1 MKDKIQSKVAKAFDK
16 KLADAVDTFTCE
28 KPIYSGEFDFETQTY
43 PVVGSES
50 YSGRGVLFGSYLKD
64 LVKPADYQAEDAKAI
79 VLQNEVSG
87 VPQIGDVWNTVKGD
101 FEVKNIGSDP
111 VSATYIIQLRKVG
124 AWFTLMIQT

>member
-1 MKDKIQSKVAKAFDK
+1 MIKNKIQSKVAKAFDK

-43 PVVGSES
+43 PVIGSES

-64 LVKPADYQAEDAKAI
+64 LVKPVDYQAEDAKAI
-79 VLQNEVSG
+79 VLQNEVTA
-87 VPQIGDVWNTVKGD
+87 VPQIGDVWNTVNGD

-124 AWFTLMIQT
+124 V

>member
-1 MKDKIQSKVAKAFDK
+1 MAGSNMRDELQEELAAAFNDD
-16 KLADAVDTFTCE
+16 LADAVDSFTCQ

-79 VLQNEVSG
+79 VLQNEVTA
-87 VPQIGDVWNTVKGD
+87 VPQIDDVWATSKGD
-101 FEVKNIGSDP
+101 FKVVNIGADP
-111 VSATYIIQLRKVG
+111 VATTYTLQLRKVG
-124 AWFTLMIQT
+124 A

>member
-1 MKDKIQSKVAKAFDK
+1 MREELQAELAAAFNED
-16 KLADAVDTFTCE
+16 LADAVDTFTCE

-79 VLQNEVSG
+79 VLQNEVTA
-87 VPQIGDVWNTVKGD
+87 VPQIDDIWVTSKGD
-101 FEVKNIGSDP
+101 FKVVNIGADP
-111 VSATYIIQLRKVG
+111 TNSIWTCQLRKV
-124 AWFTLMIQT
+124 

>member
-1 MKDKIQSKVAKAFDK
+1 MIKNKIQSKVAKAFDK
-16 KLADAVDTFTCE
+16 KLADAVDSFTCE

-79 VLQNEVSG
+79 VLQNEVTA

-124 AWFTLMIQT
+124 A